1 MRCLF
6 DIIVSP
12 KGERYNN
19 IKKIG
24 DSELVLNSEIF
35 HHQYTN
41 RQAIVK
47 QTPLAIPTPI
57 KIGDEIIVHH
67 NVFRRYYDIRGEE
80 KNGRSFLNEN
90 EFLIE
95 HDQVYAYK
103 RHGEWNCLN
112 GYCFIQPIKNTNIFN
127 NQKEEPLKGIVRYTD
142 GTVEKDSL
150 VGFKPDSEYEFV
162 INGIRMYRVLSK
174 FITIK
179 YEYQG
184 NEEAYNPSWAQS
196 C

>member
-1 MRCLF
+1 MKCLF
-6 DIIVSP
+6 DFVVTP

-19 IKKIG
+19 TKKIG

-35 HHQYTN
+35 NHKFTN

-47 QTPLAIPTPI
+47 KTPLAITSPI
-57 KIGDEIIVHH
+57 RINDEIIVHH
-67 NVFRRYYDIRGEE
+67 NVFRRYHDIRGKE
-80 KNGRSFLNEN
+80 KNGRSFFNEN

-103 RHGEWNCLN
+103 RDGVWKCLQ
-112 GYCFIQPIKNTNIFN
+112 GYCFVQPIKNTNIFSD
-127 NQKEEPLKGIVRYTD
+127 QKEEPLKGIVKYTD
-142 GTVEKDSL
+142 GTVKKDSL
-150 VGFKPDSEYEFV
+150 VGFTPHSEYEFTIDGV
-162 INGIRMYRVLSK
+162 RMYRVLSK

-184 NEEAYNPSWAQS
+184 NEEAYNPSWAQGS
-196 C
+196 